1 LLLAFNAVT
10 LCSVAFA
17 LRRRSAA
24 MLAMFTLDWSFMCDD
39 GSCIDSILAD
49 SSLNLMSLNDFIDHD
64 DIFVYQN

>member
-24 MLAMFTLDWSFMCDD
+24 MLAMFTLDWSLMCDD
-39 GSCIDSILAD
+39 GYCFDSILVD
-49 SSLNLMSLNDFIDHD
+49 SSLNLMPVNDFIDQD
-64 DIFVYQN
+64 DIFVDHN